1 MVMKKLKRLLK
12 RRRKNSGFT
21 LVEMVISCG
30 LLGILVVGITL
41 FIAPVMKSAASNEVN
56 VRATLLAETVNNY
69 ISRSTRNALY
79 VKVFTNADRAAA
91 EKADGAIATNK
102 DLKTM
107 QEFVNGCIDTVNNQ
121 KVYELKCISFSWE
134 NDPQTQE
141 NKYMV
146 MNETFANSSSTKLNT
161 TPIPVFENCFYEG
174 LFPEFIVEQLEG
186 TDVAPA
192 ESGSSSSSS
201 DPDEKKPVP
210 AMKIT
215 TKVYNDQNM
224 GSPEFIGVGYTEFG
238 SIKNKTINAKG
249 KYKFFLPEKLNGK
262 DTYNTTFI
270 YYVVRKSMASEAL
283 PGSSSSSS
291 SSSSSTT

>member
-1 MVMKKLKRLLK
+1 MKMLKRLLK
-12 RRRKNSGFT
+12 RKRKNSGFT

-41 FIAPVMKSAASNEVN
+41 FIAPVMKSAASNEAN

-69 ISRSTRNALY
+69 ISRSTRSALY

-91 EKADGAIATNK
+91 EKDDGAIAA
-102 DLKTM
+102 DEELKAM
-107 QEFVNGCIDTVNNQ
+107 QKFVNDCVDTDKKQ

-186 TDVAPA
+186 TDTAPE
-192 ESGSSSSSS
+192 ESSSDSSSS

-210 AMKIT
+210 ALKIT
-215 TKVYNDQNM
+215 TNVYNDQNM
-224 GSPEFIGVGYTEFG
+224 VSPEFVGVGYTEYG
-238 SIKNKTINAKG
+238 AIKNKTINSSG
-249 KYKFFLPEKLNGK
+249 KFKFYEP
-262 DTYNTTFI
+262 DTLDSTDPHSTTFI
-270 YYVVRKSMASEAL
+270 YYVVRKSLASEAL

-291 SSSSSTT
+291 SPSSSSTT